1 MPGRRHGRGHSHP
14 RTQAAQRQARPATA
28 LVGQSRRPGVS
39 INPPRSGLE
48 LAPKFIRDGLLTVME
63 EGLVREGLAFATVGV
78 YNRDVKP
85 KPTDAATS
93 GFTEFDLAT
102 LNEFSAAQLA
112 ERRWSRAHVVHGP
125 FADFLAA
132 WHADA
137 ANAAAPH
144 LTIARFNRTGTK
156 PLTVGALAATT
167 EAPHDRTVPAPAR
180 SQREPAP
187 AARCRT
193 GS

>member
-1 MPGRRHGRGHSHP
+1 MPGRRHRSRHSHP
-14 RTQAAQRQARPATA
+14 RTQAAQCQARPAAA
-28 LVGQSRRPGVS
+28 LIS
-39 INPPRSGLE
+39 PPASGPE
-48 LAPKFIRDGLLTVME
+48 LARRLITDVLLAVME
-63 EGLVREGLAFATVGV
+63 AGLVREGLAFATVGI

-85 KPTDAATS
+85 KPMDAATS

-132 WHADA
+132 WHVDA
-137 ANAAAPH
+137 ANAVEPH
-144 LTIARFNRTGTK
+144 LTIARFRRTGTK

-167 EAPHDRTVPAPAR
+167 EAPHDRTVP
-180 SQREPAP
+180 
-187 AARCRT
+187 
-193 GS
+193 